1 MRSVLLVV
9 LLGLILLCPQPVQAQ
24 ENVQLDTVQVSLWP
38 EYDRAEMLVIF
49 HVWLPEDIELPQQIS
64 LPIPTASG
72 EPNAVAEQSS
82 DGELVYVDY
91 QREEVGDWAYIE
103 VTANSTYLQMEY
115 YDPGLLISDGQRE
128 YTMEWMTPYPI
139 TELLVD
145 VQQPFDAHDM
155 QILPSVG
162 AGLSRT
168 DGLVY
173 YQGSLG
179 ELDAGDEIQ
188 IEVRYQKDSD
198 ALTASH
204 LQTTTATA
212 DETGSLAVGDW
223 LPWALAA
230 IGVVLI
236 GYGGY
241 RYWRAGQPVLASQ
254 PRRQEAPSGG
264 AAGGFCHQCG
274 TRAAVGDRFCRNC
287 GTKLRT

>member
-1 MRSVLLVV
+1 MRSVLLVI
-9 LLGLILLCPQPVQAQ
+9 LFGLVLLCPQPVQAQ
-24 ENVQLDTVQVSLWP
+24 GNVRLDTVQISLWP

-49 HVWLPEDIELPQQIS
+49 RVWLPEDIELPQQVS
-64 LPIPTASG
+64 LPIPAASG

-103 VTANSTYLQMEY
+103 VTANNTYLHMEY

-128 YTMEWMTPYPI
+128 YTMEWTAPYPV

-162 AGLSRT
+162 TGLSGT

-179 ELDAGDEIQ
+179 ELDAGDEIL
-188 IEVRYQKDSD
+188 IDVRYQKDSD

-204 LQTTTATA
+204 LQATTTTA
-212 DETGSLAVGDW
+212 DESGGLAVGDW
-223 LPWALAA
+223 LPWALAVV
-230 IGVVLI
+230 GVLLI

-241 RYWRAGQPVLASQ
+241 RYWRAGQLAHSPR
-254 PRRQEAPSGG
+254 PRRQSQPSAG

-274 TRAAVGDRFCRNC
+274 TPAAKGDRFCRNC
-287 GTKLRT
+287 GTRLRT